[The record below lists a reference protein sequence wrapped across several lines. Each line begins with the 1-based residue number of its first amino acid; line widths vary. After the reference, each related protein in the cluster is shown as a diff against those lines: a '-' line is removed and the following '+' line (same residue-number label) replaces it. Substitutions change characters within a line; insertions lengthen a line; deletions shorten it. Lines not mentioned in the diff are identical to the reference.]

1 MAPQAAVCRR
11 SAERVRWHALPGRL
25 LTECPIWSPGGRA
38 LLLTTGGRRIYL
50 LDRTEGRVRFLAYG
64 CDPAWSPD
72 GRQIAFVCLGRGQEV
87 GIIRADGTGGVRILR
102 IPSGVRPPLLWD
114 RVGASLCFADAQGRI
129 TGVRVPDGT
138 PLSLELPSPV
148 DALAA
153 SPDGEWLAFTAPCE
167 MPGMLCL
174 HLYHRRDR
182 SLRVIAQVPPCRLFW
197 TRKGRALTILAED
210 VAEPSLHY
218 EMATGHI
225 RRLHVPEDLVPL
237 VPSPTDDGMLYSEAR
252 APGQMM
258 VGEAEGNRLRL
269 FAHGYF
275 PAWSP
280 DGESIAFYD
289 NPDEE
294 ASLCTQSRDG
304 ANFLRGPGG
313 SPRPPLRERALNL
326 LSWSVVFALFPGLPA
341 LGAAVATTPFLSLT
355 RAWHAL
361 ALLLGWLAL
370 FTLYRPFVRWARWA
384 GDAFESPR
392 MEQTLAA
399 SPAAVLAALSVQH
412 ALRLHLLWMLPLLV
426 AWLFLCVS
434 GAPILSRGRPGS
446 YRAIAAAWGIALATT
461 LFAGIWHTRSQ
472 VPAVLAGSPAVEAS
486 RGGAGDSR

>member
-1 MAPQAAVCRR
+1 M
-11 SAERVRWHALPGRL
+11 
-25 LTECPIWSPGGRA
+25 
-38 LLLTTGGRRIYL
+38 
-50 LDRTEGRVRFLAYG
+50 
-64 CDPAWSPD
+64 
-72 GRQIAFVCLGRGQEV
+72 
-87 GIIRADGTGGVRILR
+87 
-102 IPSGVRPPLLWD
+102 
-114 RVGASLCFADAQGRI
+114 
-129 TGVRVPDGT
+129 RVPDGT
-138 PLSLELPSPV
+138 PLSWSLPSPV

-167 MPGMLCL
+167 MPGIC
-174 HLYHRRDR
+174 
-182 SLRVIAQVPPCRLFW
+182 SISITGATVPPCDRAGAAMPSLLDEEG
-197 TRKGRALTILAED
+197 TRPHDPGGGCGG
-210 VAEPSLHY
+210 PSLHY

-225 RRLHVPEDLVPL
+225 RRLPAAEDLVPL
-237 VPSPTDDGMLYSEAR
+237 VPSLRMTACSTRAR